1 MANRYSFRSG
11 QRQLVKAAVDSA
23 TVIEIGDMVW
33 LDTDDVKPAAD
44 FTWDTDLETTQAA
57 FAVQFLGIAVESSA
71 AGDTAP
77 ISVDVSPVSVYEYDV
92 ASATYEIGTPLG
104 PNGTGSALKDQE
116 LVAADA
122 ALSIARAVERKT
134 AASTALR
141 VQFASAYSTY
151 ANNTNATIGY
161 SWFLDNLSE
170 FGIAST

>member
-23 TVIEIGDMVW
+23 TVIEVGDMVW

-57 FAVQFLGIAVESSA
+57 FAAQFLGIAVESSA

-92 ASATYEIGTPLG
+92 ASGTYEIGTPLG
-104 PNGTGSALKDQE
+104 PDKATGDNIVSQVLETA
-116 LVAADA
+116 VAA
-122 ALSIARAVERKT
+122 SSVARAVERKT

-151 ANNTNATIGY
+151 ANNANGALG
-161 SWFLDNLSE
+161 
-170 FGIAST
+170 